1 MRSINISWVRKL
13 SVRKDSTLK
22 IFYFQT
28 TPKAQFKT
36 LLGWEEV
43 AAFGLA
49 SFTFCGIHLQCL
61 E

>member
-13 SVRKDSTLK
+13 SVRKDSTL
-22 IFYFQT
+22 YFQT
-28 TPKAQFKT
+28 APEAQFKT